1 MMTLLSAPA
10 SPFGRKVKIT
20 AKLKG
25 LFEQISVENIDTSQ
39 PANPALKARNPLQ
52 KIPVLIL
59 ADGTELYDSHV
70 ICEYLDSLVADPRLI
85 PASGMARFVTLRRG
99 ALASGLMDA
108 AVLLV
113 YEHRFRPEDMR
124 SEAWT
129 ARQQSKVDQTLAHLE
144 AEPPKWS
151 GQPDYGDIS
160 LASALGYLDFRHGG
174 KWRTNHPALVAWLG
188 LFGRSVPAF
197 DETAP
202 R

>member
-25 LFEQISVENIDTSQ
+25 LFDQLSVENIDTSQ
-39 PANPALKARNPLQ
+39 PANPVLKARNPLQ

-59 ADGTELYDSHV
+59 ADGTELYDSQV

-85 PASGMARFVTLRRG
+85 PASGMVRFKTLRRG
-99 ALASGLMDA
+99 ALADGLMDA

-113 YEHRFRPEDMR
+113 YEQRFRPEAMR

-129 ARQQSKVDQTLAHLE
+129 ARQQSKIDQTLAHLE
-144 AEPPKWS
+144 AQPPEWS
-151 GQPDYGDIS
+151 GQPDYGDIT

-174 KWRTNHPALVAWLG
+174 RWRSNHPALVAWLG
-188 LFGRSVPAF
+188 QFGQSISAF